1 MKKAVVLIVL
11 ILILLGGILWIIFQP
26 KYTSEDLYA
35 LVQKGVENMHDMQNV
50 CIERKNQTGIVR
62 YYYKGDKMKTLI
74 LESTDLDSSVSYGI
88 IDLEKE
94 KQYIVSDKDKT
105 MIVQKATNFNTIL
118 QYDVLDRI
126 NTKGEN
132 LKRELAYIKDET
144 IEGKDCVF
152 VKEITYYKTEDGSY
166 QSDSELCED
175 IRAYWIEKS
184 TGFVLGGAM
193 IKPTQ
198 TDATP
203 EAWIKSITF
212 NEVKDSDFELPTNY
226 TIYDSTKEE

>member
-1 MKKAVVLIVL
+1 MKKTVIFIVL
-11 ILILLGGILWIIFQP
+11 IFIISGGILWIVFHP
-26 KYTSEDLYA
+26 KYSSEDLYA
-35 LVQKGVENMHDMQNV
+35 LVQKGVENMQDMQNV
-50 CIERKNQTGIVR
+50 CIVRKNQVSVMK
-62 YYYKGDKMKTLI
+62 YYYKGNKMKMSV
-74 LESTDLDSSVSYGI
+74 LETTGSNGLVSYAI

-94 KQYIVSDKDKT
+94 KQYMVSDIRKF
-105 MIVQKATNFNTIL
+105 ISIQKATNIDKGL
-118 QYDVLDRI
+118 QYLVFNEI
-126 NTKGEN
+126 NPKGDN

-166 QSDSELCED
+166 QSDSELGED

>member
-1 MKKAVVLIVL
+1 MKKTVIFIVL
-11 ILILLGGILWIIFQP
+11 IFIISGGILWIVFHP
-26 KYTSEDLYA
+26 KYSSEDLYA
-35 LVQKGVENMHDMQNV
+35 LVQKGVENMQDMQNV
-50 CIERKNQTGIVR
+50 CIVRKNQVSVMK
-62 YYYKGDKMKTLI
+62 YYYKGNKMKMSV
-74 LESTDLDSSVSYGI
+74 LETTGSNGLVSYAI

-94 KQYIVSDKDKT
+94 KQYMVSDIRKF
-105 MIVQKATNFNTIL
+105 ISIQKATNIDKGL
-118 QYDVLDRI
+118 QYLVFNEI
-126 NTKGEN
+126 NPKGDN

-152 VKEITYYKTEDGSY
+152 VKEITYSKTEDGSY
-166 QSDSELCED
+166 QSDSELGED

>member
-1 MKKAVVLIVL
+1 M
-11 ILILLGGILWIIFQP
+11 Q
-26 KYTSEDLYA
+26 
-35 LVQKGVENMHDMQNV
+35 DMQNV
-50 CIERKNQTGIVR
+50 CIVRKNQVSVMK
-62 YYYKGDKMKTLI
+62 YYYKGNKMKMSV
-74 LESTDLDSSVSYGI
+74 LETTGSNGLVSYAI

-94 KQYIVSDKDKT
+94 KQYMVSDIRKF
-105 MIVQKATNFNTIL
+105 ISIQKATNIDKGL
-118 QYDVLDRI
+118 QYLVFNEI
-126 NTKGEN
+126 NPKGDN

-166 QSDSELCED
+166 QSDSELGED

>member
-1 MKKAVVLIVL
+1 MKKTVIFIVL
-11 ILILLGGILWIIFQP
+11 IFIISGGILWIVFHP
-26 KYTSEDLYA
+26 KYSSEDLYA
-35 LVQKGVENMHDMQNV
+35 LVQKGVENMQDMQNV
-50 CIERKNQTGIVR
+50 CIVRKNQVSVMK
-62 YYYKGDKMKTLI
+62 YYYKGNKMKMSV
-74 LESTDLDSSVSYGI
+74 LETTGSNGLVSYAI

-94 KQYIVSDKDKT
+94 KQYMVSDIRKF
-105 MIVQKATNFNTIL
+105 ISIQKATNIDKGL
-118 QYDVLDRI
+118 QYLVFNEI
-126 NTKGEN
+126 NPKGDN

-166 QSDSELCED
+166 QSDSELGED

-226 TIYDSTKEE
+226 TIYDSTQ

>member
-1 MKKAVVLIVL
+1 MIFIVL
-11 ILILLGGILWIIFQP
+11 IFIISGGILWIVFHP
-26 KYTSEDLYA
+26 KYSSEDLYA
-35 LVQKGVENMHDMQNV
+35 LVQKGVENMQDMQNV
-50 CIERKNQTGIVR
+50 CIVRKNQVSVMK
-62 YYYKGDKMKTLI
+62 YYYKGNKMKMSV
-74 LESTDLDSSVSYGI
+74 LETTGSNGLVSYAI

-94 KQYIVSDKDKT
+94 KQYMVSDIRKF
-105 MIVQKATNFNTIL
+105 ISIQKATNIDKGL
-118 QYDVLDRI
+118 QYLVFNEI
-126 NTKGEN
+126 NPKGDN

-152 VKEITYYKTEDGSY
+152 VKEITYSKTEDGSY
-166 QSDSELCED
+166 QSDSELGED

>member
-1 MKKAVVLIVL
+1 MIFIVL
-11 ILILLGGILWIIFQP
+11 IFIISGGILWIVFHP
-26 KYTSEDLYA
+26 KYSSEDLYA
-35 LVQKGVENMHDMQNV
+35 LVQKGVENMQDMQNV
-50 CIERKNQTGIVR
+50 CIVRKNQVSVMK
-62 YYYKGDKMKTLI
+62 YYYKGNKMKMSV
-74 LESTDLDSSVSYGI
+74 LETTGSNGLVSYAI

-94 KQYIVSDKDKT
+94 KQYMVSDIRKF
-105 MIVQKATNFNTIL
+105 ISIQKATNIDKGL
-118 QYDVLDRI
+118 QYLVFNEI
-126 NTKGEN
+126 NPKGDN

-166 QSDSELCED
+166 QSDSELGED